1 MNLKNNLFIFI
12 FPSVFQDFL
21 HANRQNHLT
30 ATVVI
35 PFNFPKDLN
44 YNFTLHMI
52 RLLLKVGLKSHHF
65 GNLYCCIFPLTNLD
79 IHHFIIIWF

>member
-52 RLLLKVGLKSHHF
+52 RLLLMVGLKSHHF
-65 GNLYCCIFPLTNLD
+65 RNLYCCIFHLTYLD
-79 IHHFIIIWF
+79 FHHFIII

>member
-21 HANRQNHLT
+21 PANRQNHLT
-30 ATVVI
+30 ATVVT

-44 YNFTLHMI
+44 YNFTPHII
-52 RLLLKVGLKSHHF
+52 RLLLKVGPKYHHF
-65 GNLYCCIFPLTNLD
+65 GNL
-79 IHHFIIIWF
+79 